1 MVVIAICGTPGTGK
15 SELAR
20 LFEKC
25 GFRVIHLS
33 SFVIENK
40 LYQGYDKARGAY
52 IIDER
57 KLVDKIKEVLEKND
71 NVVIEGIG
79 AEVLPSKLVDICIVL
94 TCEPF
99 MLEKRLSE
107 RGFSY
112 EKIQENLEAERFGV
126 MLGEA
131 MNNYGESKVMIFDTT
146 YTSVEELFQV
156 IVDELK
162 KRGISIKKKT

>member
-1 MVVIAICGTPGTGK
+1 M
-15 SELAR
+15 
-20 LFEKC
+20 
-25 GFRVIHLS
+25 
-33 SFVIENK
+33 
-40 LYQGYDKARGAY
+40 
-52 IIDER
+52 
-57 KLVDKIKEVLEKND
+57 EKND
-71 NVVIEGIG
+71 DVVIEGIG

-162 KRGISIKKKT
+162 KRGISIRKKT